1 MSEYDIWLTLH
12 YLHLVAMAFFVGGQI
27 VLVAAIV
34 PVLRGSPDPQMMRG
48 IGMRFGI
55 GSMVALAVLVATGV
69 EMANRG
75 NHWGDPTLHLKL
87 GIVVAVLIMLLV
99 HLRWPKLHVLSAL
112 VLIGSLV
119 IVWLGLTLAH

>member
-1 MSEYDIWLTLH
+1 MSEYDSWLALH

-34 PVLRGSPDPQMMRG
+34 PVMRKSPDRQQMG
-48 IGMRFGI
+48 EIGKRFGI
-55 GSMVALAVLVATGV
+55 GSLVALAVLVATGV

-75 NHWGDPTLHLKL
+75 HRWDDPTLHLKL
-87 GIVVAVLIMLLV
+87 GIVVAVLIMLLA
-99 HLRWPKLHVLSAL
+99 HLRWPRLHALSAL
-112 VLIGSLV
+112 VLLGSLL